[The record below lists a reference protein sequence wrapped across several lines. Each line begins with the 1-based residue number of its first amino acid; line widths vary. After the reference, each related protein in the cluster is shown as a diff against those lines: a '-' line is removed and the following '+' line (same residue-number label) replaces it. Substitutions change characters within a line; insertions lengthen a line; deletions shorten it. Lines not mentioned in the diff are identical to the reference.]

1 MKPEKDP
8 HHSNDGHRKR
18 VKAKIQSEGCKA
30 LTDVDLLEAILFY
43 AIPRRDVK
51 GLAEKLINEFG
62 TFSAVVQASH
72 TEIAEIIGVKPETAL
87 LFSLLR
93 ESVSRTSAIEGDKNL
108 LDGGRLKA
116 FLIDL
121 FKGKEAETVYALYF
135 SEEGEYI
142 GRQTIFRGGISS
154 ARFSLR
160 KITEGV
166 IRVGGKAVILA
177 HNHPSD
183 RLIPSGDDIISTKRI
198 ASHLAANEI
207 NLIDHYIVGSDDAVG
222 IFSEINR

>member
-1 MKPEKDP
+1 MNSGKDLQ
-8 HHSNDGHRKR
+8 HSNDGHRKR
-18 VKAKIQSEGCKA
+18 VKARIQAEGCKA
-30 LTDVDLLEAILFY
+30 LTDTDMLEAVLFY
-43 AIPRRDVK
+43 AIPRKDVRA
-51 GLAEKLINEFG
+51 LAEKLINEFG
-62 TFSAVVQASH
+62 TFSAVVQSDH
-72 TEIAEIIGVKPETAL
+72 TEIAETIGIKPETAL
-87 LFSLLR
+87 IFALLR
-93 ESVSRTSAIEGDKNL
+93 ESVSRTSAIAGDKNL
-108 LDGGRLKA
+108 LDGGRLKS
-116 FLIDL
+116 FLIEL

-142 GRQTIFRGGISS
+142 GKQAIFRGGISS

-177 HNHPSD
+177 HNHPSGK
-183 RLIPSGDDIISTKRI
+183 LIPSGDDIISTKRI